1 MASRC
6 KRLAAEAVAY
16 TFALS
21 SSGEAALAAD
31 LIRRP
36 KFRSSENFAGSRL
49 EQEFESSIARGGRT
63 SSRLD
68 QALEAV
74 LKLSLNRSNFKCL
87 IKSAASASPR

>member
-1 MASRC
+1 M
-6 KRLAAEAVAY
+6 AAEAVAY

-49 EQEFESSIARGGRT
+49 EQEFEKVPLSG
-63 SSRLD
+63 
-68 QALEAV
+68 EAV
-74 LKLSLNRSNFKCL
+74 LAAGVIRSSKPSLNC
-87 IKSAASASPR
+87 P